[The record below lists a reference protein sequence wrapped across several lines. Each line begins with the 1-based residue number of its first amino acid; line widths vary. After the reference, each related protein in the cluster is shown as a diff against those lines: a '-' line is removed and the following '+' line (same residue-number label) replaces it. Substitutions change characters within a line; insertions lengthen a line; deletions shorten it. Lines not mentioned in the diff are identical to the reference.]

1 MVPGVSDAPVH
12 PSLIVLQDVA
22 LILPSSEPAISREPT
37 SPLVLD
43 THELSRRAGS
53 MRMHSAI
60 VQAPSDLGTAVIGIP
75 EGSDL
80 ELDLR
85 LESVM
90 EGVLVS
96 GTVRG
101 TAKGECGRC
110 LDDISREITVDV
122 TELFTYPERGAA
134 SSKRGADADEPDSD
148 DDEEFSLDDDDMA
161 DLEPSLRDSVVTALP
176 FQPLCREDCPGLCSE
191 CGARLADDPGHHHD
205 VVDPRW
211 SALQS
216 MLEST
221 SVSDET
227 KES

>member
-1 MVPGVSDAPVH
+1 M
-12 PSLIVLQDVA
+12 
-22 LILPSSEPAISREPT
+22 
-37 SPLVLD
+37 
-43 THELSRRAGS
+43 
-53 MRMHSAI
+53 
-60 VQAPSDLGTAVIGIP
+60 QAPADLGTAVIGIP

-85 LESVM
+85 LEAVM

-101 TAKGECGRC
+101 TVQGECSRC
-110 LDDISREITVDV
+110 LDPISYETVVDV
-122 TELFTYPERGAA
+122 TELFAYPDKAAA
-134 SSKRGADADEPDSD
+134 SAEAG
-148 DDEEFSLDDDDMA
+148 DDEVQDEESVLEDDLA
-161 DLEPSLRDSVVTALP
+161 DLEPPLRDSVVTALP